1 MGNYLGKKKPNPNL
15 IDESGGNGAN
25 NQNLYGQHSD
35 EQIARS
41 KKTVYRPQIFI
52 DYYKSKLFKVTL
64 LLLSFC
70 VELEL
75 KDNDGSVANEFWVQC
90 PDNGKVKKD
99 KKIRSVGYEEYD
111 PPRLAHSFKY
121 VLCENSSLGF

>member
-25 NQNLYGQHSD
+25 NQNLYGQHSE

-64 LLLSFC
+64 LLLSF
-70 VELEL
+70 
-75 KDNDGSVANEFWVQC
+75 
-90 PDNGKVKKD
+90 
-99 KKIRSVGYEEYD
+99 
-111 PPRLAHSFKY
+111 
-121 VLCENSSLGF
+121 LC

>member
-15 IDESGGNGAN
+15 IDESGAN
-25 NQNLYGQHSD
+25 NQNLYGQQHSE

-52 DYYKSKLFKVTL
+52 DYYKSKLFKVTHV
-64 LLLSFC
+64 LLSFFC

-75 KDNDGSVANEFWVQC
+75 KGQRRQRGERVLGPMSRQWQGEKRQENQIG
-90 PDNGKVKKD
+90 
-99 KKIRSVGYEEYD
+99 
-111 PPRLAHSFKY
+111 RL
-121 VLCENSSLGF
+121 

>member
-15 IDESGGNGAN
+15 IDESGAN
-25 NQNLYGQHSD
+25 NQNLYGQPSD

-52 DYYKSKLFKVTL
+52 DYYKSKLFKVTH
-64 LLLSFC
+64 SHVIKFF
-70 VELEL
+70 EFEL

-121 VLCENSSLGF
+121 VLCENSSLGFF